1 MSEAFLTQRAIER
14 YRECVADVP
23 LPMIRQAIDCP
34 AVRIA
39 IEMGARFVRLGGG
52 QRLVFEGDR
61 IITVL
66 PSDHRRGTLDPRRD
80 PQFDDG
86 EADA

>member
-1 MSEAFLTQRAIER
+1 MAEAFLTQHAIER

-39 IEMGARFVRLGGG
+39 IDFGARFVRLGGG
-52 QRLVFEGDR
+52 QRLVCEGDR

-80 PQFDDG
+80 PQFNDWSA
-86 EADA
+86 E